1 MRAVTLDALGAA
13 PGLRDDLPAPTLGAG
28 EVLVRVRAS
37 SVNPADVGIAA
48 GVMKDM
54 VEHKFP
60 VTLGR
65 DFAGTVAQVGDGVT
79 SVAVGD
85 EAFGLVPAMA
95 PAVHDGAWAEL
106 IAVSE
111 AVLAE
116 RPVAVDLAVAGAAP
130 LTAVTAVMA
139 VDAAAPGAGEV
150 VLVVGATGGVGSI
163 AVQLAIAAGA
173 AVIAPALPEDED
185 YLRGLGVSEVVAR
198 DGDVAAAVRD
208 RFPDGVDVLIDVA
221 TFTPGAFDA
230 ALKDGARVASA
241 TNSAGEG
248 PGRSNVIS
256 MASPEIL
263 GRIVGLLADG
273 TVTVP
278 IAETYELA
286 DAPRALRDLAAN
298 HTRGKLAVRIS

>member
-28 EVLVRVRAS
+28 EVLVRVKAS
-37 SVNPADVGIAA
+37 SVNPADIGIAA
-48 GVMKDM
+48 GMLKDM
-54 VEHKFP
+54 VEHAFP

-65 DFAGTVAQVGDGVT
+65 DFAGTVEQVADGVT

-85 EAFGLVPAMA
+85 EVFGLVPAMA

-111 AVLAE
+111 AVLAK
-116 RPVAVDLAVAGAAP
+116 RPVAVELAVAGAAP
-130 LTAVTAVMA
+130 LAAVTAVMA

-150 VLVVGATGGVGSI
+150 VLVVGATGGVGSV
-163 AVQLAIAAGA
+163 AVQLAVSAGA
-173 AVIAPALPEDED
+173 AVIAPALSEDED

-198 DGDVAAAVRD
+198 DGDVAEAVRD
-208 RFPDGVDVLIDVA
+208 RVPDGVDVLIDVA
-221 TFTPGAFDA
+221 TFTSGGFDA

-263 GRIVGLLADG
+263 GRIAGLLADG
-273 TVTVP
+273 TVKVP

-286 DAPRALRDLAAN
+286 DAPRALQNLAAK
-298 HTRGKLAVRIS
+298 HTRGKLALRIS